1 MAERIH
7 LAEQIHLWRT
17 RSRLNCL
24 WRTLILCNVESGN
37 FRMTNL
43 WNLADWQLDGNV
55 EASERIKPSTC
66 PFFYLLINQWSE
78 ETPFLSSLR
87 MNQGYL
93 FSLKVKLR
101 PTLPTV
107 NCLALAYSRQQVPF
121 FPCNWSNLWI
131 CSGGSD
137 SFPVFCLLNWSNL
150 ASRFY
155 FSEFDELTSDAFYL
169 EGVKLLQT
177 PET

>member
-1 MAERIH
+1 MSVGGFQVAERIH

-121 FPCNWSNLWI
+121 SPAIGQIYGFAQEVRTVFQSFAFWTGQILPAGSIFLNLMSWH
-131 CSGGSD
+131 
-137 SFPVFCLLNWSNL
+137 
-150 ASRFY
+150 
-155 FSEFDELTSDAFYL
+155 LTRSI
-169 EGVKLLQT
+169 
-177 PET
+177 